1 MWTPKMGNN
10 KKQSVENNSTAVQ
23 ADVIENLTIERGL
36 SPKEVEIYCL
46 GLFESNFPR
55 LRDAA
60 AQKAEENIKFFAE
73 KLKENIEENI
83 EAIVLDKFSDPDV
96 QFHLNDVIQ
105 NIARKGEKAHP
116 EILIELI
123 KNRVSK
129 KTDDFDD
136 LICNQSV
143 NLIDKL
149 TSEHIQLLA
158 FIRIVNNFLPSEDL
172 MNINDMDERK
182 FILILEKINRGV
194 VFFESIVSGSFNLNY
209 IQSKYLESI
218 GLIHF
223 DNMPFAYEAISILE
237 ERIKKDS
244 FFYKNLKNNIE
255 KYARSYQLF
264 LKNYDEIF
272 RYNFVTLSFV
282 GEKIAN
288 SYFNSLDLYKTFEEY
303 RNFNDL
309 E

>member
-1 MWTPKMGNN
+1 MGHNQ
-10 KKQSVENNSTAVQ
+10 KQDVKNNSTAVQ
-23 ADVIENLTIERGL
+23 AEVIENLTIESGL

-46 GLFESNFPR
+46 GLFECNFPR

-60 AQKAEENIKFFAE
+60 AQKAEENIKNFAE
-73 KLKENIEENI
+73 NLKKNIEKNI
-83 EAIVLDKFSDPDV
+83 EAIVIDKFSDPDV
-96 QFHLNDVIQ
+96 QFYLNDVIQ

-123 KNRVSK
+123 KNKVSK
-129 KTDDFDD
+129 KADDFDD

-149 TSEHIQLLA
+149 TTEHIQLLA
-158 FIRIVNNFLPSEDL
+158 FIRIVNNILPSEEL
-172 MNINDMDERK
+172 MNISDMDEQK
-182 FILILEKINRGV
+182 FILILKKINRGII
-194 VFFESIVSGSFNLNY
+194 FFESIVNASFNLNY

-223 DNMPFAYEAISILE
+223 DNMPFSYEAISILQE
-237 ERIKKDS
+237 KIKENKTLG
-244 FFYKNLKNNIE
+244 KNLKENIE
-255 KYARSYQLF
+255 KYAEKYQLF
-264 LKNYDEIF
+264 LKKYDEIF
-272 RYNFVTLSFV
+272 RYNFVTLSFI

-288 SYFNSLDLYKTFEEY
+288 SYFNSLDLYSTFEKY

-309 E
+309 K

>member
-10 KKQSVENNSTAVQ
+10 QKQDVKNNSTAVQ
-23 ADVIENLTIERGL
+23 AEVIENLTIESGL

-46 GLFESNFPR
+46 GLFECNFPR

-60 AQKAEENIKFFAE
+60 AQKAEENIKNFAE
-73 KLKENIEENI
+73 NLKKNIEKNI
-83 EAIVLDKFSDPDV
+83 EAIVIDKFSDPDV
-96 QFHLNDVIQ
+96 QFYLNDVIQ

-123 KNRVSK
+123 KSKVSK
-129 KTDDFDD
+129 KADDFDD

-149 TSEHIQLLA
+149 TTEHIQLLA
-158 FIRIVNNFLPSEDL
+158 FIRIVNNILPSEEL
-172 MNINDMDERK
+172 MNISDMDEQK
-182 FILILEKINRGV
+182 FILILKKINRGII
-194 VFFESIVSGSFNLNY
+194 FFESIVNASFNLNY

-223 DNMPFAYEAISILE
+223 DNMPFSYEAISILQE
-237 ERIKKDS
+237 KIKENKTLG
-244 FFYKNLKNNIE
+244 KNLKENIE
-255 KYARSYQLF
+255 KYAEKYQLF
-264 LKNYDEIF
+264 LKKYDEIF
-272 RYNFVTLSFV
+272 RYNFVTLSFI

-288 SYFNSLDLYKTFEEY
+288 SYFNSLDLYSTFEKY

-309 E
+309 K

>member
-10 KKQSVENNSTAVQ
+10 KKQAVENNSTAVQ

-46 GLFESNFPR
+46 GLFEYNFPR

-60 AQKAEENIKFFAE
+60 AQKAEENIKIFAK

-123 KNRVSK
+123 KNKVSK

-149 TSEHIQLLA
+149 TTEHIQLLA
-158 FIRIVNNFLPSEDL
+158 FIRIVNNFLPSEEL
-172 MNINDMDERK
+172 MNITDMDEQK
-182 FILILEKINRGV
+182 FILILKKINRGMF
-194 VFFESIVSGSFNLNY
+194 FFESILSGSFNLNY

-237 ERIKKDS
+237 ERIKKDN
-244 FFYKNLKNNIE
+244 FFDKNLKDNIE
-255 KYARSYQLF
+255 KYAGNYQFF
-264 LKNYDEIF
+264 LKKYDEIF
-272 RYNFVTLSFV
+272 KYNFVTLSFI

-288 SYFNSLDLYKTFEEY
+288 SYFNSLDLYKFFEKY

>member
-10 KKQSVENNSTAVQ
+10 QKQDVKNNSTAVQ
-23 ADVIENLTIERGL
+23 AEVIKNLTIENGL

-46 GLFESNFPR
+46 GLFECNFPH

-60 AQKAEENIKFFAE
+60 AQKAEENIKIFAE
-73 KLKENIEENI
+73 NLKKNIEENI
-83 EAIVLDKFSDPDV
+83 EAIVIDKFSDPDV
-96 QFHLNDVIQ
+96 QFYLNDAIQ
-105 NIARKGEKAHP
+105 KIARKGEKAHP

-123 KNRVSK
+123 KNKVSK
-129 KTDDFDD
+129 KADDFDD

-149 TSEHIQLLA
+149 TTEHIQLLA
-158 FIRIVNNFLPSEDL
+158 FIRIVNNILPSEEL
-172 MNINDMDERK
+172 INVSDMDEQK
-182 FILILEKINRGV
+182 FILILKKINRGI
-194 VFFESIVSGSFNLNY
+194 VFFESIVNASFTLNY

-223 DNMPFAYEAISILE
+223 DNMPFAYEAISILQE
-237 ERIKKDS
+237 KIKENKNLA
-244 FFYKNLKNNIE
+244 KNLKENIE
-255 KYARSYQLF
+255 KYAEQYQLF
-264 LKNYDEIF
+264 LKKYDEIF
-272 RYNFVTLSFV
+272 RYNFVTLSFI

-288 SYFNSLDLYKTFEEY
+288 SYFNSLDLYKNFENY